1 VIDNRCGFKPSASLT
16 LSAKRILREEAF
28 PCRTPSGIIVGIPV
42 MMDIESGE
50 VGHPRSEATLDWI
63 NTYSGGQH
71 RSRQTAPIYECSII
85 SFPFKAVTWSNFDQV
100 G

>member
-1 VIDNRCGFKPSASLT
+1 MELNFENAVNYHYGRFPPQDLNYGKFVDL
-16 LSAKRILREEAF
+16 LR
-28 PCRTPSGIIVGIPV
+28 IPV

-71 RSRQTAPIYECSII
+71 RSR
-85 SFPFKAVTWSNFDQV
+85 
-100 G
+100 